1 MQRLKLVRCEPRK
14 TRLSKN
20 RSQTERG
27 SDMKFG
33 SDLWDAL
40 RFLIAL
46 LKMIIE
52 MFGDNDDQENMKKNN
67 IKVEL
72 KK

>member
-33 SDLWDAL
+33 SDLWEAL
-40 RFLIAL
+40 KFLIAL
-46 LKMIIE
+46 LKLIIE
-52 MFGDNDDQENMKKNN
+52 MFGDGEDKENLKKNN
-67 IKVEL
+67 IKV
-72 KK
+72 

>member
-1 MQRLKLVRCEPRK
+1 
-14 TRLSKN
+14 
-20 RSQTERG
+20 
-27 SDMKFG
+27 MKFG

-52 MFGDNDDQENMKKNN
+52 MFGDDDDKANAKANN
-67 IKVEL
+67 VKV
-72 KK
+72 

>member
-33 SDLWDAL
+33 SDLWEAL
-40 RFLIAL
+40 KFLIAL
-46 LKMIIE
+46 LKLIIE
-52 MFGDNDDQENMKKNN
+52 MFGDGEDKENLKKND
-67 IKVEL
+67 IKV
-72 KK
+72 

>member
-1 MQRLKLVRCEPRK
+1 
-14 TRLSKN
+14 
-20 RSQTERG
+20 
-27 SDMKFG
+27 MKFG

-52 MFGDNDDQENMKKNN
+52 MFGDDQDKENLKKNN
-67 IKVEL
+67 IKV
-72 KK
+72 

>member
-1 MQRLKLVRCEPRK
+1 
-14 TRLSKN
+14 
-20 RSQTERG
+20 
-27 SDMKFG
+27 MKFG
-33 SDLWDAL
+33 SDLWDAM

-52 MFGDNDDQENMKKNN
+52 MFGDDDDKLNAKKNN
-67 IKVEL
+67 INLES